1 MKKNRFLIL
10 IGLILLVS
18 IVFVACNKTDSQT
31 GDQNY
36 SKYAGTYYE
45 VVGDN
50 VLDPESWISLTA
62 DGKWANADDESGT
75 YTVKNGTLEVYWL
88 LTDECAFDGTIEDG
102 KMFVDILGEII
113 EYRRSDTVP
122 PAIEDKPIKK
132 NEYTI
137 IFDVEG
143 GDEPVGSMKY
153 EAGAVLSDLPI
164 PTREG
169 YKFLG
174 WKDDTTGKTYDRM
187 STMPIYNL
195 HLYAQWEK
203 VISHF
208 EDEYVYFKPAT
219 EGKKQENDY
228 FYDSYDNVKKYV
240 YVELTSDNIGGR
252 DNVGTSYNFDLAD
265 HVDMEYYPKEDGYSL
280 EWFSGDWNTPNG
292 SQTFSLRYGS
302 NINLLAVKN
311 NKGQVLCRYLLDIY
325 VKHDY
330 DVYLYETTG
339 DDSKEPYKSVRV
351 IEHDNVVEQT
361 LSQKSVADFEF
372 DYWVYYNPVTE
383 KYAKYDF
390 TTPMTSDINL
400 YQKFKAKTITAN
412 LNGGVLDEEISVT
425 PYENYSKLPVP
436 TKDGHD
442 FIGWQNSKGYFAD
455 ITGFA
460 GLNELTKDGN
470 FNSLNA
476 VFEKKRYYA
485 KESTDGITMIETV
498 PIVTYTDKF
507 QREICEIVYA
517 PIGEEC
523 PLPVKTPATDRLRF
537 DEWRRYNQDKK
548 GAIPIFD
555 FATEITEPIALFA
568 ETSSP
573 NIGDTVR
580 YNVPLNGPETRFYG
594 SSSAYVLRMPAAGT
608 YHLRINSSYDLTIVL
623 DPTNLNEKQT
633 YTCSY
638 GVTDIA
644 ITVTQPTV
652 KTFIEQN
659 GYSFL
664 ASFSGN
670 TGANSTVEEGHVYP
684 VYSDRVYKIGDE
696 ITLSKVRGYDYSL
709 SDGTKIEDSFTFA
722 EWTADSAQIATKSIA
737 AEMSNFEFESTD
749 VECKITGIKNKNV
762 TEICVPNYV
771 TEIAEGAFAGCSSL
785 ESITIPFVGAKAG
798 VTSTDTYQY
807 PFGYIFGKE
816 NYDGSKATSQ
826 YYYESSTSSRTK
838 STFYIPSSLTSVTLT
853 GGNILYGAFY
863 NCTNLTDITIK
874 CDIASIGGSAF
885 YHCSGLTS
893 IAIPDNV
900 TSIGNAAF
908 EYCRGLTSITIPQ
921 SVTSIGSSAFQYCY
935 RLVEVYNKSS
945 LTITAGSSN
954 NGYVAYYAKNVYTTE
969 GGSKLSADENGYII
983 YTDGDERILIA
994 YQGNET
1000 NLILP
1005 DGITA
1010 INKYV
1015 FYYCSGLTS
1024 VTIGDSVTSVGDYA
1038 FYECSGLTSIIIP
1051 DSVTSIGQYAFYN
1064 CTGLTSVTIGDSVTS
1079 IGDYAFYNC
1088 YRLVEVCNKS
1098 SLTITAGSSGNGYVA
1113 CYAKNVY
1120 TEAGEGKLST
1130 DDNGYVIYIDETEK
1144 ILVSYIGSDTELS
1157 LPNGITAIDESAFS
1171 NCTGLTSITIPDSVT
1186 SIGNSAFS
1194 GCTGLTSITIGNG
1207 VTSIGNST
1215 FFGCTGLTSI
1225 TIPDSVTSI
1234 GGSAFYDCSGLM
1246 SVTIPDS
1253 VTSIGQYAF
1262 YDCSGLTSVTIG
1274 NGVTSIGY
1282 SAFYGCT
1289 GLTSITLPE
1298 SVISIGSSAFK
1309 YCRSLTSITL
1319 PDSVTS
1325 IGGGAFES
1333 CSSLTSITL
1342 PFVGAS
1348 ATASNGY
1355 DQVFGYI
1362 FGYVTRSSG
1371 DKDPYLTFQYES
1383 DSTYYFYG
1391 IPSSLKEVVISGA
1404 ATHIPEKAFY
1414 NCNRLT
1420 SMTLPFVG
1428 ASATASNGY
1437 DQVFG
1442 YIFGYYTTSSSSSSV
1457 LGARLQYYSYPS
1469 YGYETY
1475 YYYYIP
1481 SNIRFI
1487 TIAGRSIPSRAFY
1500 NCTGLTSVTIGN
1512 NVTSIGSSAFYNC
1525 VNIVE
1530 VYNKSSLTIT
1540 AGSSDNGG
1548 VARYAKNVYTEEGE
1562 SKLST
1567 DENGYVIYT
1576 DGAEKILVSYIGS
1589 GTELSL
1595 PKGITSNYSCAFQY
1609 NSDLT
1614 SITLSDSVTR
1624 IAGYTFLG
1632 CTSLTSVTI
1641 SKSVT
1646 SIGAYIFSYCSKM
1659 TRIDFQGTKA
1669 EWGNISKHTNWKNN
1683 SGSFV
1688 VYCTD
1693 GTIEKSNA

>member
-10 IGLILLVS
+10 IGLILLVL

-113 EYRRSDTVP
+113 EYRRSDIVP

-507 QREICEIVYA
+507 QREICKIVYA

-684 VYSDRVYKIGDE
+684 VYSDKEYKVGDE

-749 VECKITGIKNKNV
+749 VECKIMGIKNKNV
-762 TEICVPNYV
+762 TEICVPDYV

-816 NYDGSKATSQ
+816 NYDGSDATSQ
-826 YYYESSTSSRTK
+826 YYYGSSTSSTTS
-838 STFYIPSSLTSVTLT
+838 STFYIPSSLTCVTLT
-853 GGNILYGAFY
+853 GGNILFGAFY
-863 NCTNLTDITIK
+863 KCANLTDITIE

-885 YHCSGLTS
+885 YDCSGLTS

-908 EYCRGLTSITIPQ
+908 EYCRGLTSITIPD
-921 SVTSIGSSAFQYCY
+921 SVTSIGQYAFYDCSDLTSVTIGNGVTTIGDYAFRGCSGLTSISIPDSVTSIGYSAFYDCSKLTDLTIGNGVASIDYFAFKNCSDLTTVNWNATACVSAGSYQYSIFEGCSKLTMVNIGNTVTTIPEYAFYKCIGLISIIIPNSVTNIVDSAFANCY

-954 NGYVAYYAKNVYTTE
+954 NGYVSYYAKNVYTTE
-969 GGSKLSADENGYII
+969 
-983 YTDGDERILIA
+983 DG
-994 YQGNET
+994 
-1000 NLILP
+1000 
-1005 DGITA
+1005 
-1010 INKYV
+1010 
-1015 FYYCSGLTS
+1015 
-1024 VTIGDSVTSVGDYA
+1024 
-1038 FYECSGLTSIIIP
+1038 
-1051 DSVTSIGQYAFYN
+1051 
-1064 CTGLTSVTIGDSVTS
+1064 
-1079 IGDYAFYNC
+1079 
-1088 YRLVEVCNKS
+1088 
-1098 SLTITAGSSGNGYVA
+1098 
-1113 CYAKNVY
+1113 
-1120 TEAGEGKLST
+1120 
-1130 DDNGYVIYIDETEK
+1130 
-1144 ILVSYIGSDTELS
+1144 
-1157 LPNGITAIDESAFS
+1157 
-1171 NCTGLTSITIPDSVT
+1171 
-1186 SIGNSAFS
+1186 
-1194 GCTGLTSITIGNG
+1194 
-1207 VTSIGNST
+1207 
-1215 FFGCTGLTSI
+1215 
-1225 TIPDSVTSI
+1225 
-1234 GGSAFYDCSGLM
+1234 
-1246 SVTIPDS
+1246 
-1253 VTSIGQYAF
+1253 
-1262 YDCSGLTSVTIG
+1262 
-1274 NGVTSIGY
+1274 
-1282 SAFYGCT
+1282 
-1289 GLTSITLPE
+1289 
-1298 SVISIGSSAFK
+1298 
-1309 YCRSLTSITL
+1309 
-1319 PDSVTS
+1319 
-1325 IGGGAFES
+1325 
-1333 CSSLTSITL
+1333 
-1342 PFVGAS
+1342 
-1348 ATASNGY
+1348 
-1355 DQVFGYI
+1355 
-1362 FGYVTRSSG
+1362 
-1371 DKDPYLTFQYES
+1371 
-1383 DSTYYFYG
+1383 
-1391 IPSSLKEVVISGA
+1391 
-1404 ATHIPEKAFY
+1404 
-1414 NCNRLT
+1414 
-1420 SMTLPFVG
+1420 
-1428 ASATASNGY
+1428 
-1437 DQVFG
+1437 
-1442 YIFGYYTTSSSSSSV
+1442 
-1457 LGARLQYYSYPS
+1457 
-1469 YGYETY
+1469 
-1475 YYYYIP
+1475 
-1481 SNIRFI
+1481 
-1487 TIAGRSIPSRAFY
+1487 
-1500 NCTGLTSVTIGN
+1500 
-1512 NVTSIGSSAFYNC
+1512 
-1525 VNIVE
+1525 
-1530 VYNKSSLTIT
+1530 
-1540 AGSSDNGG
+1540 
-1548 VARYAKNVYTEEGE
+1548 

-1576 DGAEKILVSYIGS
+1576 NGEERILVAYQGDA
-1589 GTELSL
+1589 T
-1595 PKGITSNYSCAFQY
+1595 
-1609 NSDLT
+1609 D
-1614 SITLSDSVTR
+1614 ITLSDGITA
-1624 IAGYTFLG
+1624 INQYAFYG
-1632 CTSLTSVTI
+1632 CHELTSVI
-1641 SKSVT
+1641 IPNSVT
-1646 SIGAYIFSYCSKM
+1646 SIGKGAFNSCSSLESI
-1659 TRIDFQGTKA
+1659 TISNGDAISRF
-1669 EWGNISKHTNWKNN
+1669 GNIFGNESYA
-1683 SGSFV
+1683 GSYSIYPSSSSSSLTLCFLPFSLKYVTVTEGSIQYGAFV
-1688 VYCTD
+1688 
-1693 GTIEKSNA
+1693 

>member
-10 IGLILLVS
+10 IGLILLVL

-143 GDEPVGSMKY
+143 GDEPVASMKY

-265 HVDMEYYPKEDGYSL
+265 HVNMEYYPKEDGYSL

-555 FATEITEPIALFA
+555 FATEITEPLALFA

-652 KTFIEQN
+652 KTFIEQKVIR
-659 GYSFL
+659 SWQVFL
-664 ASFSGN
+664 A
-670 TGANSTVEEGHVYP
+670 TRAQTARLKK
-684 VYSDRVYKIGDE
+684 D
-696 ITLSKVRGYDYSL
+696 
-709 SDGTKIEDSFTFA
+709 TF
-722 EWTADSAQIATKSIA
+722 
-737 AEMSNFEFESTD
+737 
-749 VECKITGIKNKNV
+749 
-762 TEICVPNYV
+762 
-771 TEIAEGAFAGCSSL
+771 
-785 ESITIPFVGAKAG
+785 IP
-798 VTSTDTYQY
+798 
-807 PFGYIFGKE
+807 YIP
-816 NYDGSKATSQ
+816 
-826 YYYESSTSSRTK
+826 TK
-838 STFYIPSSLTSVTLT
+838 STKSGMKSRFQKL
-853 GGNILYGAFY
+853 G
-863 NCTNLTDITIK
+863 DTI
-874 CDIASIGGSAF
+874 
-885 YHCSGLTS
+885 
-893 IAIPDNV
+893 
-900 TSIGNAAF
+900 
-908 EYCRGLTSITIPQ
+908 
-921 SVTSIGSSAFQYCY
+921 
-935 RLVEVYNKSS
+935 
-945 LTITAGSSN
+945 
-954 NGYVAYYAKNVYTTE
+954 
-969 GGSKLSADENGYII
+969 
-983 YTDGDERILIA
+983 
-994 YQGNET
+994 
-1000 NLILP
+1000 
-1005 DGITA
+1005 
-1010 INKYV
+1010 
-1015 FYYCSGLTS
+1015 
-1024 VTIGDSVTSVGDYA
+1024 
-1038 FYECSGLTSIIIP
+1038 
-1051 DSVTSIGQYAFYN
+1051 
-1064 CTGLTSVTIGDSVTS
+1064 
-1079 IGDYAFYNC
+1079 
-1088 YRLVEVCNKS
+1088 
-1098 SLTITAGSSGNGYVA
+1098 
-1113 CYAKNVY
+1113 
-1120 TEAGEGKLST
+1120 
-1130 DDNGYVIYIDETEK
+1130 
-1144 ILVSYIGSDTELS
+1144 
-1157 LPNGITAIDESAFS
+1157 
-1171 NCTGLTSITIPDSVT
+1171 
-1186 SIGNSAFS
+1186 
-1194 GCTGLTSITIGNG
+1194 
-1207 VTSIGNST
+1207 
-1215 FFGCTGLTSI
+1215 
-1225 TIPDSVTSI
+1225 
-1234 GGSAFYDCSGLM
+1234 
-1246 SVTIPDS
+1246 
-1253 VTSIGQYAF
+1253 
-1262 YDCSGLTSVTIG
+1262 
-1274 NGVTSIGY
+1274 
-1282 SAFYGCT
+1282 
-1289 GLTSITLPE
+1289 
-1298 SVISIGSSAFK
+1298 
-1309 YCRSLTSITL
+1309 
-1319 PDSVTS
+1319 
-1325 IGGGAFES
+1325 
-1333 CSSLTSITL
+1333 
-1342 PFVGAS
+1342 
-1348 ATASNGY
+1348 
-1355 DQVFGYI
+1355 
-1362 FGYVTRSSG
+1362 
-1371 DKDPYLTFQYES
+1371 
-1383 DSTYYFYG
+1383 
-1391 IPSSLKEVVISGA
+1391 
-1404 ATHIPEKAFY
+1404 
-1414 NCNRLT
+1414 
-1420 SMTLPFVG
+1420 
-1428 ASATASNGY
+1428 
-1437 DQVFG
+1437 
-1442 YIFGYYTTSSSSSSV
+1442 
-1457 LGARLQYYSYPS
+1457 
-1469 YGYETY
+1469 
-1475 YYYYIP
+1475 
-1481 SNIRFI
+1481 
-1487 TIAGRSIPSRAFY
+1487 
-1500 NCTGLTSVTIGN
+1500 
-1512 NVTSIGSSAFYNC
+1512 
-1525 VNIVE
+1525 IV
-1530 VYNKSSLTIT
+1530 
-1540 AGSSDNGG
+1540 
-1548 VARYAKNVYTEEGE
+1548 
-1562 SKLST
+1562 
-1567 DENGYVIYT
+1567 
-1576 DGAEKILVSYIGS
+1576 
-1589 GTELSL
+1589 
-1595 PKGITSNYSCAFQY
+1595 
-1609 NSDLT
+1609 
-1614 SITLSDSVTR
+1614 
-1624 IAGYTFLG
+1624 
-1632 CTSLTSVTI
+1632 
-1641 SKSVT
+1641 
-1646 SIGAYIFSYCSKM
+1646 
-1659 TRIDFQGTKA
+1659 
-1669 EWGNISKHTNWKNN
+1669 
-1683 SGSFV
+1683 
-1688 VYCTD
+1688 
-1693 GTIEKSNA
+1693 

>member
-10 IGLILLVS
+10 IGLILLVL

-113 EYRRSDTVP
+113 EYRRSDIVP

-633 YTCSY
+633 YNCSY

-762 TEICVPNYV
+762 TEICVPDYV

-816 NYDGSKATSQ
+816 NYDGSNATLQ
-826 YYYESSTSSRTK
+826 YYYGSSTSSTT
-838 STFYIPSSLTSVTLT
+838 SSIFYIPSSLTSVTLT

-863 NCTNLTDITIK
+863 NC
-874 CDIASIGGSAF
+874 
-885 YHCSGLTS
+885 SGLTS
-893 IAIPDNV
+893 VTIGDSM
-900 TSIGNAAF
+900 TSIGGYAF
-908 EYCRGLTSITIPQ
+908 YNS
-921 SVTSIGSSAFQYCY
+921 Y

-945 LTITAGSSN
+945 LTIIAGSSD

-969 GGSKLSADENGYII
+969 DGSKLSTDDKGYVI
-983 YTDGDERILIA
+983 YTDGEERILVS
-994 YQGNET
+994 YQGNEI
-1000 NLILP
+1000 NLVLP
-1005 DGITA
+1005 KGITK
-1010 INKYV
+1010 IN
-1015 FYYCSGLTS
+1015 
-1024 VTIGDSVTSVGDYA
+1024 DYA
-1038 FYECSGLTSIIIP
+1038 FGSCYRLVSITIP
-1051 DSVTSIGQYAFYN
+1051 YSVTSIGRDAFA
-1064 CTGLTSVTIGDSVTS
+1064 C
-1079 IGDYAFYNC
+1079 C

-1098 SLTITAGSSGNGYVA
+1098 SLTITAGHS
-1113 CYAKNVY
+1113 
-1120 TEAGEGKLST
+1120 E
-1130 DDNGYVIYIDETEK
+1130 
-1144 ILVSYIGSDTELS
+1144 
-1157 LPNGITAIDESAFS
+1157 
-1171 NCTGLTSITIPDSVT
+1171 
-1186 SIGNSAFS
+1186 
-1194 GCTGLTSITIGNG
+1194 
-1207 VTSIGNST
+1207 
-1215 FFGCTGLTSI
+1215 
-1225 TIPDSVTSI
+1225 
-1234 GGSAFYDCSGLM
+1234 
-1246 SVTIPDS
+1246 
-1253 VTSIGQYAF
+1253 
-1262 YDCSGLTSVTIG
+1262 
-1274 NGVTSIGY
+1274 
-1282 SAFYGCT
+1282 
-1289 GLTSITLPE
+1289 
-1298 SVISIGSSAFK
+1298 
-1309 YCRSLTSITL
+1309 
-1319 PDSVTS
+1319 
-1325 IGGGAFES
+1325 
-1333 CSSLTSITL
+1333 
-1342 PFVGAS
+1342 
-1348 ATASNGY
+1348 
-1355 DQVFGYI
+1355 
-1362 FGYVTRSSG
+1362 
-1371 DKDPYLTFQYES
+1371 
-1383 DSTYYFYG
+1383 
-1391 IPSSLKEVVISGA
+1391 
-1404 ATHIPEKAFY
+1404 
-1414 NCNRLT
+1414 
-1420 SMTLPFVG
+1420 
-1428 ASATASNGY
+1428 
-1437 DQVFG
+1437 
-1442 YIFGYYTTSSSSSSV
+1442 
-1457 LGARLQYYSYPS
+1457 
-1469 YGYETY
+1469 
-1475 YYYYIP
+1475 
-1481 SNIRFI
+1481 
-1487 TIAGRSIPSRAFY
+1487 
-1500 NCTGLTSVTIGN
+1500 
-1512 NVTSIGSSAFYNC
+1512 
-1525 VNIVE
+1525 
-1530 VYNKSSLTIT
+1530 
-1540 AGSSDNGG
+1540 NGG

-1567 DENGYVIYT
+1567 DENGCVIYT
-1576 DGAEKILVSYIGS
+1576 DADGEEIILVAYNGS
-1589 GTELSL
+1589 STELVL
-1595 PKGITSNYSCAFQY
+1595 PNGITSIYRYAFY
-1609 NSDLT
+1609 NCKNLT
-1614 SITLSDSVTR
+1614 SITIPDSVTSIGDYAFFGCSSLTSVIIGNSVTR
-1624 IAGYTFLG
+1624 ISDYAFKYCSGLTNITIPNSVTYIGWFAFEYCSGLTSITIPDNVTSISPYAFTG
-1632 CTSLTSVTI
+1632 CRGLTSVTI
-1641 SKSVT
+1641 GNSVTSIDSYAFTGCRGLTSITIPDSVT
-1646 SIGAYIFSYCSKM
+1646 SIGYSAFKACSGLTTITIPNSVTIIGVSAFQYCRGLTK
-1659 TRIDFQGTKA
+1659 INFKGTKA
-1669 EWGNISKHTNWKNN
+1669 EWKNISKYTDWKDNT
-1683 SGSFV
+1683 GEFI

-1693 GTIEKSNA
+1693 GTISKSNA